1 MDWRGEMIQ
10 GIIFDLDGTIYR
22 GSQAVPGAAEFVRR
36 VIGHGIKVLFV
47 TNRSNRT
54 PETVCT
60 QLQGYGISCTTNNI
74 LTSAQATARHLQSG
88 RVFFI
93 GEEGLEQAL
102 LQAGLTLDHQRPDY
116 VVVGFDRAVDYA
128 KIEKAT
134 RLIRTGA
141 RFIAT
146 NPDKAVNADGGIS
159 PGNGAIVAAI
169 AAATGETP
177 VVVGKPERA
186 IIDIA
191 LERMGLSP
199 EHVILVGDNLETD
212 IRAGINAGIRTV
224 LILTGVSTRMDAL
237 KSPFKPHR
245 VVEDYAE
252 LGNLVF
258 ASEQTAWQVTASTR
272 SGTVLPPPFRESKP
286 SRGPEYPDCPR
297 VAVGAVVIHEGR
309 VLLVKRGKPPSEGL
323 WAIPGGSVEIGE
335 TLQTAAE
342 REILEETGIRIKARD
357 PVYTFEAIQR
367 DDSGKIRF
375 HYVIVDLLAEY
386 LEGDPRAGDDAHD
399 VRWVH
404 PSDFDHMN
412 VSRKTLDLLR
422 DVRTGAAR

>member
-1 MDWRGEMIQ
+1 MIQ
-10 GIIFDLDGTIYR
+10 GVIFDLDGTIYR
-22 GSQAVPGAAEFVRR
+22 GSQAVPGAAEFV
-36 VIGHGIKVLFV
+36 GQLAAHGIKVLFV

-54 PETVCT
+54 PESVCT
-60 QLQGYGISCTTNNI
+60 QLRSYGIACTAENI
-74 LTSAQATARHLQSG
+74 LTSAQATARHLRSG
-88 RVFFI
+88 SVFFI
-93 GEEGLEQAL
+93 GEEGLERAL
-102 LQAGLTLDHQRPDY
+102 LQAGLTMDPQSPDY
-116 VVVGFDRAVDYA
+116 VVVGFDRAIDYT
-128 KIEKAT
+128 KLEKAT
-134 RLIRTGA
+134 RLIRAGA

-169 AAATGETP
+169 ATASGVSP

-212 IRAGINAGIRTV
+212 IKAGINAGIRTI
-224 LILTGVSTRMDAL
+224 LILTGVSTRKDVMV
-237 KSPFKPHR
+237 SSVKPHR
-245 VVEDYAE
+245 VVEDYEE
-252 LGNLVF
+252 LAHVVF
-258 ASEQTAWQVTASTR
+258 DTLETAWQETSTHNT
-272 SGTVLPPPFRESKP
+272 TVLPTAPQGSHPTS
-286 SRGPEYPDCPR
+286 GQEYPDRPR

-342 REILEETGIRIKARD
+342 REIMEETGIRIKAGD
-357 PVYTFEAIQR
+357 PVYTFDAIQR
-367 DDSGKIRF
+367 DGDGRIRF
-375 HYVIVDLLAEY
+375 HYVIVDLLADY
-386 LEGDPRAGDDAHD
+386 IEGEPKAGDDALD

-404 PSDFDHMN
+404 PSDLDRMS
-412 VSRKTLDLLR
+412 VSRKTIELLR
-422 DVRTGAAR
+422 NLRMDSAE

>member
-1 MDWRGEMIQ
+1 MIE

-36 VIGHGIKVLFV
+36 VAEHGIKVLFV

-54 PETVCT
+54 PESVCT
-60 QLQGYGISCTTNNI
+60 QLRSYGISCTNENI
-74 LTSAQATARHLQSG
+74 LTSAQATARHLRGGS
-88 RVFFI
+88 VFFI

-102 LQAGLTLDHQRPDY
+102 LEAGLTMDPQSPDY
-116 VVVGFDRAVDYA
+116 VVVGFDRAIDYS

-134 RLIRTGA
+134 RLIRAGA

-146 NPDKAVNADGGIS
+146 NPDKAVNADGGLS

-169 AAATGETP
+169 AAATGQTP

-191 LERMGLSP
+191 LERMGLAP

-212 IRAGINAGIRTV
+212 ITAGRNAGITTV
-224 LILTGVSTRMDAL
+224 LILTGVSTRADVTR
-237 KSPFKPHR
+237 SPVKPHR
-245 VVEDYAE
+245 IVEDYAA
-252 LGNLVF
+252 LADVVF
-258 ASEQTAWQVTASTR
+258 ATEETAWPEISERNTAALSSPSQGSR
-272 SGTVLPPPFRESKP
+272 SASD
-286 SRGPEYPDCPR
+286 PEYPDGPR
-297 VAVGAVVIHEGR
+297 VAVGAVVFREGR

-323 WAIPGGSVEIGE
+323 WAIPGGSVELGE
-335 TLQTAAE
+335 TLQVAAE
-342 REILEETGIRIKARD
+342 REIMEETGIRIKAGD
-357 PVYTFEAIQR
+357 PVYTFDAIQR
-367 DDSGKIRF
+367 DGDGRIRF
-375 HYVIVDLLAEY
+375 HYVIVDLLADY
-386 LEGDPRAGDDAHD
+386 IEGDPKAGDDALD

-404 PSDFDHMN
+404 PSELDRMN

-422 DVRTGAAR
+422 NLHINAGK